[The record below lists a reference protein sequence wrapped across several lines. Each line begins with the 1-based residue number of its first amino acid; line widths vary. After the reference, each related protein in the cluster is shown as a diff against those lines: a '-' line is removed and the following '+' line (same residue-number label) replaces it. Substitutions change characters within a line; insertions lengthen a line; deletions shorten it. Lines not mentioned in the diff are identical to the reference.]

1 MKAEEKARNNFYI
14 AVPLLSPDPVEK
26 NQPITIRKSTVI
38 KKKIPFVLV
47 VAHDQTKKQFLKSY
61 KLVIFE

>member
-14 AVPLLSPDPVEK
+14 AVSLLSTDPVEK
-26 NQPITIRKSTVI
+26 INQSQFGNQQSL

>member
-38 KKKIPFVLV
+38 KKKDSICVSRSSRSNQETV
-47 VAHDQTKKQFLKSY
+47 SEIV
-61 KLVIFE
+61 